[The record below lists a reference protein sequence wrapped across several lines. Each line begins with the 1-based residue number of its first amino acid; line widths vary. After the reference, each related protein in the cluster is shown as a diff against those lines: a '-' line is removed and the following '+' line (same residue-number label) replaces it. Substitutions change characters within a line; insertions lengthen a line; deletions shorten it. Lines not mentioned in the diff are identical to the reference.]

1 MRKDNEITGKPTVL
15 KELNIGLIKAA
26 LGEHG
31 QATRV
36 EIAKLT
42 GISQPTVNL
51 LIKEL
56 IENETVLN
64 LGTAPST
71 GGRRAEVYTL
81 NQKKSAIALVAVK
94 GGFFEISV
102 TDMELHEE
110 QYDRI
115 ERKKEETCDEQLT
128 QILDQLVQENQS
140 IGAISVGVQGAVTNL
155 GSVFAVPSVPEWE
168 NYPLRAALE
177 ERFSLPVKVTND
189 INATAAGYQS
199 MHPKTENMIYLY
211 TDGDG
216 IGAGIILNK
225 EVYSGSGSFAGELGY
240 MQLGGHSVEELM
252 HDRSRKW
259 DHSEL
264 IAQIVIN
271 MICMYNPEQIVLD
284 GGGDSA
290 KMLDVIK
297 RECRFRLPF
306 GAIPQMDTA
315 QTQDYY
321 FRGLGKMGRELINRD
336 IRVV

>member
-102 TDMELHEE
+102 VDMELHEE

-189 INATAAGYQS
+189 INAVAAGYQS

-211 TDGDG
+211 KYKKKH
-216 IGAGIILNK
+216 A
-225 EVYSGSGSFAGELGY
+225 
-240 MQLGGHSVEELM
+240 H
-252 HDRSRKW
+252 
-259 DHSEL
+259 
-264 IAQIVIN
+264 
-271 MICMYNPEQIVLD
+271 
-284 GGGDSA
+284 
-290 KMLDVIK
+290 
-297 RECRFRLPF
+297 
-306 GAIPQMDTA
+306 IP
-315 QTQDYY
+315 
-321 FRGLGKMGRELINRD
+321 
-336 IRVV
+336 

>member
-56 IENETVLN
+56 IENNTVLN
-64 LGTAPST
+64 LGAAPST

-94 GGFFEISV
+94 VGFFEISV
-102 TDMELHEE
+102 VDMELHEE

-155 GSVFAVPSVPEWE
+155 GLVFAVPSVPEWE

-189 INATAAGYQS
+189 INAAAAGYQS
-199 MHPKTENMIYLY
+199 MYPKTENMIYLY

-252 HDRSRKW
+252 HDRSLKV
-259 DHSEL
+259 DHTGL

-297 RECRFRLPF
+297 RECRLRLPF
-306 GAIPQMDTA
+306 GVIPQMNTA

-321 FRGLGKMGRELINRD
+321 FRGLGKLGRELINRD

>member
-56 IENETVLN
+56 TENETVLN
-64 LGTAPST
+64 LGAAPST

-94 GGFFEISV
+94 GSFFEISV
-102 TDMELHEE
+102 VDMELHEE

-128 QILDQLVQENQS
+128 QILDKLVQKNQN
-140 IGAISVGVQGAVTNL
+140 IGAISVGVQGAVTSL

-189 INATAAGYQS
+189 INAAAAGYQS

-252 HDRSRKW
+252 HDRSQKV
-259 DHSEL
+259 DYTGL
-264 IAQIVIN
+264 ITQIVIN

-290 KMLDVIK
+290 KMLDVIE

-306 GAIPQMDTA
+306 GAIPQMDTV

-321 FRGLGKMGRELINRD
+321 FRGLGKLGRELINRD

>member
-15 KELNIGLIKAA
+15 KELNIGLIKAV

-31 QATRV
+31 QATRI

-64 LGTAPST
+64 LGAAPST
-71 GGRRAEVYTL
+71 GGRRAEVYML
-81 NQKKSAIALVAVK
+81 NQKKFAIALVAVK

-102 TDMELHEE
+102 VDMELHEE

-128 QILDQLVQENQS
+128 QILDQLVQENQN

-189 INATAAGYQS
+189 INAAAAGYQS

-240 MQLGGHSVEELM
+240 MQLGEYSVEELM
-252 HDRSRKW
+252 HDRSRKG
-259 DHSEL
+259 DHTGL

-284 GGGDSA
+284 GGEDSA
-290 KMLDVIK
+290 KMLDVIE

-321 FRGLGKMGRELINRD
+321 FRGLGKVGRELINRD